1 MQSRFELQICLF
13 RLRTS
18 LYAIENLHLADKK
31 RDCSESKSCFVLD
44 NTPGI
49 LIHMID
55 KYMAWSQVGR
65 VNGIKCSL
73 PRLHIIVQEARS
85 QKILSGGWNAFI
97 VPDEVT
103 QRLVGESLMLAVAQL
118 VQVGDA
124 GEVDHRRWTAHQHLT
139 IGSNKKA
146 KGCPE
151 YFVTEMINKCVLAII
166 WTYKV
171 VFGRGKKRFL
181 DHLCV
186 DEAWTVL
193 PIISRPVDLDFKR
206 TELPSHTCNAAV
218 FIKSYIY
225 VTRPLA
231 LTLPN
236 NLVSLDWN
244 KDPGK

>member
-1 MQSRFELQICLF
+1 ML
-13 RLRTS
+13 
-18 LYAIENLHLADKK
+18 
-31 RDCSESKSCFVLD
+31 
-44 NTPGI
+44 
-49 LIHMID
+49 D
-55 KYMAWSQVGR
+55 KYMAWSQVGG

-97 VPDEVT
+97 VLDAVT

-193 PIISRPVDLDFKR
+193 PIISRPVDWDFQR
-206 TELPSHTCNAAV
+206 DATHFSHITHAVQPSSSNHRCKKA
-218 FIKSYIY
+218 ID
-225 VTRPLA
+225 A
-231 LTLPN
+231 LTFAN
-236 NLVSLDWN
+236 NIGSLNEN
-244 KDPGK
+244 KNPSKEGHCVQWMS